1 MGRGACCAV
10 IAVAMFGAAASPA
23 AAAVKI
29 EVLSNRADLV
39 SGGDALVAV
48 SAPARVFRNGTDVTP
63 AFDRRPDGSFQG
75 LVTDL
80 RNGRNTLSA
89 KLPNGSGAELTI
101 TNRPIGGPVF
111 SGPQIQPWVCG
122 TEDAGLG
129 EATDAQCNAPTRI
142 SYQYKSSSTGQFRD
156 YDPKSPP
163 VDVATTTTDQGRT

>member
-1 MGRGACCAV
+1 MRPRDLVWLLTAAGAL
-10 IAVAMFGAAASPA
+10 AAAAPA
-23 AAAVKI
+23 GAAVKI

-48 SAPARVFRNGTDVTP
+48 SAPARVFRDGTDVTS

-89 KLPNGSGAELTI
+89 KLPDGSGAELTI
-101 TNRPIGGPVF
+101 TNHQIGGPVL

-129 EATDAQCNAPTRI
+129 ESTDAQCNAPTKV
-142 SYQYKSSSTGQFRD
+142 SYRCKSSSTGQFAD
-156 YDPKSPP
+156 CDPKS
-163 VDVATTTTDQGRT
+163 